1 MTDVVAID
9 PGPTMS
15 AWVVL
20 GEDDKPWGRFEN
32 NEVLLQRLAQPSR
45 LSSKHGEKGVLAP
58 ACLAVEDI
66 TNMGM
71 AVGKDVFKTM
81 FWSGRFCQVWSMNRN
96 VGLRVF
102 SQIPR
107 PEIKLFLC
115 GSARAKDPNVRQAL
129 IDRYG
134 GDEVAIGGKKCLKC
148 KGKGWFGSG
157 RSECE
162 ECKGG
167 GWLHPPGPLHGF
179 SGHTWSALAV
189 AVTWKWRV
197 R

>member
-1 MTDVVAID
+1 M
-9 PGPTMS
+9 
-15 AWVVL
+15 
-20 GEDDKPWGRFEN
+20 
-32 NEVLLQRLAQPSR
+32 
-45 LSSKHGEKGVLAP
+45 AP

-71 AVGKDVFKTM
+71 AVGSDVFKTM

-115 GSARAKDPNVRQAL
+115 GSSRAKDPNVRQAL

-157 RSECE
+157 RPECK

-167 GWLHPPGPLHGF
+167 GWLQPPGPLHGF

-189 AVTWKWRV
+189 AVTSRHLPLPI